1 MSHSALYNI
10 HTEKLSYARYTNIKY
25 GIKLHHFSIGTPI
38 VKKKNAL
45 LVSLLLFPKNSFFFT
60 RGLYCSGICI

>member
-38 VKKKNAL
+38 VKKNAL